1 MYFLISVRQPLSE
14 AKKWSKKICMATVR
28 HPTYPAALNMAKLI
42 YALTSQGRSLS
53 LEDIQLMLG
62 VSART
67 AKRYRQA
74 INEELTNR
82 FGEPL
87 IKVTRVGG
95 VERWR
100 LNETLP
106 LESTPYQL
114 ISLYVGSILMASL
127 DQTVVRD
134 GLLDILETLA
144 EAIPLPQRSL
154 LKHYE
159 KKFYATGF
167 GRRRYDSADEHID
180 VILRA
185 LLNQYKLSL
194 DYRSQKGQRRYL
206 LRPYTLVLHR
216 ETLYLNGFVEEYQE
230 VRTFRVDNIQEA
242 VLIKEAFDYP
252 ADYRPEA
259 LYEKSFGVFRG
270 DDAASIQ
277 VVVEFPEY
285 LYDYVANR
293 TWIANQEISPVQ
305 DGRFQMRVLVSNLFE
320 IFHWI
325 MGIGSDARVLAPE
338 ELKDMIR
345 TEAEKILKNYAEES

>member
-1 MYFLISVRQPLSE
+1 MTPL
-14 AKKWSKKICMATVR
+14 R
-28 HPTYPAALNMAKLI
+28 RPTYPAALNMAKLI
-42 YALTSQGRSLS
+42 YALASQGRSLT
-53 LEDIQLMLG
+53 LEDIQLLLG

-67 AKRYRQA
+67 AQRYRQA

-100 LNETLP
+100 LNETVP

-114 ISLYVGSILMASL
+114 ISLYVGAILMASL

-134 GLLDILETLA
+134 GLMDVFAALA
-144 EAIPLPQRSL
+144 EAIPLTQRSL

-194 DYRSQKGQRRYL
+194 DYRSQRGQRQYL
-206 LRPYTLVLHR
+206 IRPYTLVLHR
-216 ETLYLNGFVEEYQE
+216 EALYLNGFVEDYQE
-230 VRTFRVDNIQEA
+230 VRTFRIDNIREVA
-242 VLIKEAFDYP
+242 LIKETFDYP

-270 DDAASIQ
+270 DEAAAIQ

-293 TWIANQEISPVQ
+293 TWIANQEISPIQ
-305 DGRFQMRVLVSNLFE
+305 DGRFQMQVLVSNLFE
-320 IFHWI
+320 IFHWL
-325 MGIGSDARVLAPE
+325 MGIGSDARVLAPA
-338 ELKDMIR
+338 ELKNMIR
-345 TEAEKILKNYAEES
+345 AEAGKILNNYPEEA